1 MKYTT
6 ALVAAAAW
14 LAATAGTAQ
23 AAAYDTNLIFN
34 GDAELGTAGWQT
46 YANTPLFSAVDYGP
60 NWVMPSQPGP
70 ADRGNNLFVGGSGVP
85 YAGGWQT
92 VDLSANA
99 AAINA
104 GQVSFQVSGYLGG
117 WTNQG
122 DNPMLWVTFQ
132 NATNQMIGEAALG
145 PVTPADRN
153 NTTGLFL
160 QQASGWVPTGTTS
173 VTFNL
178 TMQRLVSGD
187 NDGYADNLVFT
198 ISAVPEPETYAL
210 MLAGLAAVGVAAR
223 RGRRASR

>member
-1 MKYTT
+1 
-6 ALVAAAAW
+6 
-14 LAATAGTAQ
+14 
-23 AAAYDTNLIFN
+23 
-34 GDAELGTAGWQT
+34 
-46 YANTPLFSAVDYGP
+46 
-60 NWVMPSQPGP
+60 
-70 ADRGNNLFVGGSGVP
+70 
-85 YAGGWQT
+85 

-132 NATNQMIGEAALG
+132 NAANQMIGEAALG

-187 NDGYADNLVFT
+187 NDGYADNLAFS

>member
-1 MKYTT
+1 
-6 ALVAAAAW
+6 
-14 LAATAGTAQ
+14 
-23 AAAYDTNLIFN
+23 
-34 GDAELGTAGWQT
+34 
-46 YANTPLFSAVDYGP
+46 
-60 NWVMPSQPGP
+60 
-70 ADRGNNLFVGGSGVP
+70 
-85 YAGGWQT
+85 
-92 VDLSANA
+92 
-99 AAINA
+99 
-104 GQVSFQVSGYLGG
+104 
-117 WTNQG
+117 
-122 DNPMLWVTFQ
+122 MLWVTFQ
-132 NATNQMIGEAALG
+132 NAANQMIGEAALG

-187 NDGYADNLVFT
+187 NDGYADNLAFS